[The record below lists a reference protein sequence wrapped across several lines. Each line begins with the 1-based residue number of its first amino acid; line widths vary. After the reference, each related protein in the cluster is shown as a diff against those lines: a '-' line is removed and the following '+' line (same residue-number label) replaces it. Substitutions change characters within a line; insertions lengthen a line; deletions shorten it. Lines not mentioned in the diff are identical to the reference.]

1 MRLLILTL
9 ILSVAPASAASA
21 QSRNAPKT
29 LVAKGDILMARNKVD
44 AAIETY
50 TKAIE
55 SNPAYAEAYVK
66 RGLARRASGDLA
78 GSIEDYEKASSID
91 PRATRNNRFV
101 AESYSNRGYNKLNEM
116 DVDGAIADFTR
127 AADISPA
134 EADHYYKRGHA
145 RLIKEEFDGA
155 VADFDKALGLA
166 DKWNTFLRTL
176 IHANRG
182 MARHLQG
189 REQEARKD
197 FDECIRLNKGD
208 KLMLEGHLLDIE
220 MRIQILKRM
229 RAERLKGIARA
240 GGRENP
246 APPSPTPASSLLL
259 RQPPFDE
266 FEHVRL

>member
-9 ILSVAPASAASA
+9 ILSVAPAAASA
-21 QSRNAPKT
+21 QLRTAPKT
-29 LVAKGDILMARNKVD
+29 LVARGDILMARNKVD

-66 RGLARRASGDLA
+66 RGLARRAKGDLA

-91 PRATRNNRFV
+91 AKATRNNRFV

-127 AADISPA
+127 AADISPS

-145 RLIKEEFDGA
+145 RLIKEDFDRA
-155 VADFDKALGLA
+155 VADFDRALGLV
-166 DKWNTFLRTL
+166 DKWNAFLKTL
-176 IHANRG
+176 IYANRG

-189 REQEARKD
+189 KEQEARKD
-197 FDECIRLNKGD
+197 FDECIRLNKGERI
-208 KLMLEGHLLDIE
+208 MLEHHLLEIE

-229 RAERLKGIARA
+229 RAERLKGIA
-240 GGRENP
+240 
-246 APPSPTPASSLLL
+246 
-259 RQPPFDE
+259 
-266 FEHVRL
+266 